1 MHLQEAGRHTEGRLC
16 LRHQH
21 LKAHPIQEA
30 AAVRAAR
37 AEEQSAASRQRPE
50 VRQATTEVRR
60 QAAITAARHQ
70 PRHVRQATVQ
80 AVAADTAEEVP
91 AVAEATAE
99 AAAEDLAEEEDRI
112 TIKTDIS

>member
-1 MHLQEAGRHTEGRLC
+1 M
-16 LRHQH
+16 
-21 LKAHPIQEA
+21 
-30 AAVRAAR
+30 
-37 AEEQSAASRQRPE
+37 
-50 VRQATTEVRR
+50 
-60 QAAITAARHQ
+60 
-70 PRHVRQATVQ
+70 